1 MPKLVAL
8 ALLTILAGSALAS
21 QEQTHRWKTVT
32 VVADTSLFGDVEV
45 KTSADATGI
54 VQSLDVTAK
63 GATISVPKAWLAKL
77 PAVKLASIEVRSE
90 RGYDPQPW
98 LYVVF
103 HLPSGANDVLHV
115 SFQNGKLSGA
125 STDIA
130 TSSTASKHTSIAA
143 P

>member
-1 MPKLVAL
+1 MWKLVLFVIVA
-8 ALLTILAGSALAS
+8 LAGSALAS
-21 QEQTHRWKTVT
+21 QEQIHRWKTVT
-32 VVADTSLFGDVEV
+32 LVADTDLFGDVEV
-45 KTSADATGI
+45 KASADGTGI
-54 VQSLDVTAK
+54 VQSLAVTAK
-63 GATISVPKAWLAKL
+63 GATITVPKAWLAKL
-77 PAVKLASIEVRSE
+77 PAVKLASLEVRSE

-115 SFQNGKLSGA
+115 SFQNGKLTGA

-130 TSSTASKHTSIAA
+130 TSPTASKHTSIAT